1 MAASCSSAVYGS
13 DAVCGAVNLQPR
25 RTLDGVETSF
35 RYASAD
41 DMYRWSAGPAF
52 GQLYNSGQLMV
63 AYEHNYRS
71 QLEGSDRDFY
81 TADQRAMGG
90 GWDPTAA
97 SPIGRMLAIS
107 LRKTF

>member
-1 MAASCSSAVYGS
+1 
-13 DAVCGAVNLQPR
+13 
-25 RTLDGVETSF
+25 
-35 RYASAD
+35 
-41 DMYRWSAGPAF
+41 
-52 GQLYNSGQLMV
+52 MV